1 MPSLSPETFLMTLSH
16 DTTNESRKYLYYPP
30 LITLRDQ
37 VKKLSSALESRP
49 KLPASPTD
57 DQVLML
63 TRFHDFQT
71 RLGAVLEAY
80 EMELDRMLTEL

>member
-1 MPSLSPETFLMTLSH
+1 MG
-16 DTTNESRKYLYYPP
+16 
-30 LITLRDQ
+30 
-37 VKKLSSALESRP
+37 LSSEKRRRSC
-49 KLPASPTD
+49 D

>member
-1 MPSLSPETFLMTLSH
+1 M
-16 DTTNESRKYLYYPP
+16 
-30 LITLRDQ
+30 
-37 VKKLSSALESRP
+37 KKLSSALESRP
-49 KLPASPTD
+49 KLPASPSD
-57 DQVLML
+57 DQLLML